1 MSGQLRSVLTAKRA
15 GLPLRNAGRWS
26 APAPSLPGLSVETRG
41 RPQVLLLGAGGN
53 KEKPHRSGAVSP
65 VALKRGPWSDLMPD
79 STSLRSL
86 SVNCFTEQKKPPVS
100 RRPGDSFTGST
111 RRRVVSLLRP
121 RQGTGEKKSPAE
133 TGLSSMFSPTG
144 PAYRRAD
151 LAQRGRSPPDDP
163 TRADRA

>member
-1 MSGQLRSVLTAKRA
+1 
-15 GLPLRNAGRWS
+15 
-26 APAPSLPGLSVETRG
+26 
-41 RPQVLLLGAGGN
+41 
-53 KEKPHRSGAVSP
+53 
-65 VALKRGPWSDLMPD
+65 MPD

-86 SVNCFTEQKKPPVS
+86 SVNCKKAAGLEATRGLVHRIDPPARGFVAQTTS
-100 RRPGDSFTGST
+100 GNWR
-111 RRRVVSLLRP
+111 
-121 RQGTGEKKSPAE
+121 KKSPAE